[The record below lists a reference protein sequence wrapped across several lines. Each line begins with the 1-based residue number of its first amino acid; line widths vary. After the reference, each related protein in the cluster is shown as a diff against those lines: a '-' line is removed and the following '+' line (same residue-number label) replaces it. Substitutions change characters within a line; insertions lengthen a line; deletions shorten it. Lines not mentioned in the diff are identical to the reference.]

1 MIPVSEE
8 VISVI
13 DIKVYPYD
21 NEKEIKYKKLVI
33 DQLNFCRQNQDIIVK
48 KANKLYGIVNKK
60 NISGQLKRRCLNW
73 QKLEVILDKYISNL
87 KED

>member
-1 MIPVSEE
+1 MAEDMASKNLE
-8 VISVI
+8 
-13 DIKVYPYD
+13 
-21 NEKEIKYKKLVI
+21 
-33 DQLNFCRQNQDIIVK
+33 

-73 QKLEVILDKYISNL
+73 QKLEVILDKYISSF